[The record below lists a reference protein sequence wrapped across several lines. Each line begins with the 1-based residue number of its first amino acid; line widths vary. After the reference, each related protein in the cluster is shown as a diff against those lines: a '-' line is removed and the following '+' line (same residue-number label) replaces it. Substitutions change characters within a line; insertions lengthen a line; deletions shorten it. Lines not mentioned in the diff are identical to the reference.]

1 MAEID
6 VRRTFGN
13 GRLSRRQLFMAAGA
27 GFLLSGCSPEGAI
40 NVATPATRNGT
51 PQVFKVSDLLSTS
64 PFHIAHRGS
73 GDNWTEHT
81 ATAYLQ
87 AVQSGAKAIEVSV
100 SSTSDGVLVCHHDLN
115 TERMTGRN
123 LPISEV
129 TYAELEA
136 CKNNAKSWIGPR
148 APFEPIPRL
157 KDVLDAHA
165 ANNVIFIEDK
175 QGVNTAQ
182 LLDLMDSY
190 PDSKDHFVWK
200 QTAAGKHYAEAQER
214 GYKTWGYFV
223 DNVQVPFAEYA
234 DRFDYLGIYHGAT
247 DDEIK
252 ALVAIGKPVICWEIH
267 TRWMRERV
275 LALGVQGLMCSNFP
289 YVSSNKAISSQD
301 AFASGVRAAG
311 DLPYILAAEYQP
323 TVQPEFSSVSLN
335 HESSSSYTLG
345 SMCPIGKDSYS
356 LSFDMR
362 WPLDIPGSG
371 SAGMA
376 FGQNDDQ
383 PYRPTVPAT
392 VGGYH
397 LTVDRVGV
405 MRLFAR
411 AAGALDGELLREL
424 RTEAPKAGAWMRF
437 RIEIGPADIAV
448 SRTDGEVVSGAVSN
462 STYRGGYFGL
472 TKNYKGRQPVEFRQ
486 VAVT

>member
-1 MAEID
+1 M
-6 VRRTFGN
+6 VRNNFWAGSSRSA
-13 GRLSRRQLFMAAGA
+13 LSRRQLLVAAGA
-27 GFLLSGCSPEGAI
+27 GLLLSGCSTQGAAKVVTQSPH
-40 NVATPATRNGT
+40 NRSS
-51 PQVFKVSDLLSTS
+51 QVFTISDLLSTT

-81 ATAYLQ
+81 ATSYSR

-100 SSTSDGVLVCHHDLN
+100 SCTSDGVLVCHHDLS

-129 TYAELEA
+129 TYEELEA
-136 CKNNAKSWIGPR
+136 CRNDSRSWIGPR
-148 APFEPIPRL
+148 VPFEPIPRL

-165 ANNVIFIEDK
+165 ADNVIFIEDK
-175 QGVNTAQ
+175 QGVNTAK

-190 PDSKDHFVWK
+190 PNSKEHFVWK
-200 QTAAGKHYAEAQER
+200 QTAAGKHHAEASER

-223 DNVQVPFAEYA
+223 DSVQVPFAEYA
-234 DRFDYLGIYHGAT
+234 ERFDYLGIYHGAT

-252 ALVAIGKPVICWEIH
+252 ALVSVGKPVICWEIH

-289 YVSSNKAISSQD
+289 YVSSNDPAGTQD

-311 DLPYILAAEYQP
+311 DLPYILAPEYQP
-323 TVQPEFSSVSLN
+323 TLQPEFSSVSLN

-345 SMCPIGKDSYS
+345 SMCPIRKDSYS

-362 WPLDIPGSG
+362 WPLEVPGSG
-371 SAGMA
+371 SAGIA
-376 FGQNDDQ
+376 FGQDDDQ

-397 LTVDRVGV
+397 VTVDRFGII
-405 MRLFAR
+405 RLFAR

-424 RTEAPKAGAWMRF
+424 RTEPPKAGAWMRF
-437 RIEIGPADIAV
+437 GIDVEPGKITVNRIDGP
-448 SRTDGEVVSGAVSN
+448 GVSGTASH

-472 TKNYKGRQPVEFRQ
+472 TKNYKGKQPVEFRQ
-486 VAVT
+486 VALT

>member
-1 MAEID
+1 MAGAEF
-6 VRRTFGN
+6 RRTS
-13 GRLSRRQLFMAAGA
+13 GRGWLSRRQLFMAAGA
-27 GFLLSGCSPEGAI
+27 GFLLSGCSTNGAV
-40 NVATPATRNGT
+40 NVVTPTPRNRAAE
-51 PQVFKVSDLLSTS
+51 VFTVSGLLSTT

-81 ATAYLQ
+81 AASYLG

-100 SSTSDGVLVCHHDLN
+100 SSTSDGVLVCHHDLS

-136 CKNNAKSWIGPR
+136 CKNDARSWIGPR
-148 APFEPIPRL
+148 VPFEPIPRL

-165 ANNVIFIEDK
+165 PNNVIFIEDK
-175 QGVNTAQ
+175 QGVNTVQ

-200 QTAAGKHYAEAQER
+200 QTAAGKHHAEAKER
-214 GYKTWGYFV
+214 GYKTWGYFI
-223 DNVQVPFAEYA
+223 DNVQVPFSEYA

-289 YVSSNKAISSQD
+289 YVSSNKAISGQD

-311 DLPYILAAEYQP
+311 DLPYILAPEYQP
-323 TVQPEFSSVSLN
+323 TLQPEFASLSLN

-345 SMCPIGKDSYS
+345 SMCPIEKDSYS

-362 WPLDIPGSG
+362 WPLDIPESG

-397 LTVDRVGV
+397 LTIDRLGT
-405 MRLFAR
+405 MRLFGR
-411 AAGALDGELLREL
+411 AAGALDGELLQEL
-424 RTEAPKAGAWMRF
+424 RTEAPKSGAWMRF
-437 RIEIGPADIAV
+437 NIDVGPADITV
-448 SRTDGEVVSGAVSN
+448 RRTDGEVVSGVVAN
-462 STYRGGYFGL
+462 SAYRGGYFGL

-486 VAVT
+486 VGVT

>member
-1 MAEID
+1 MTGVEIL
-6 VRRTFGN
+6 RTSGN
-13 GRLSRRQLFMAAGA
+13 EWLSRRQLFIAAGV
-27 GFLLSGCSPEGAI
+27 GFLLSGCTAEQAVSE
-40 NVATPATRNGT
+40 VAPTPRNLPVQG
-51 PQVFKVSDLLSTS
+51 FKVSDLLSTT

-81 ATAYLQ
+81 AKSYLR
-87 AVQSGAKAIEVSV
+87 AVESGAKAIEVSV
-100 SSTSDGVLVCHHDLN
+100 SSTSDGVLVCHHDLS

-123 LPISEV
+123 LPISQV

-136 CKNNAKSWIGPR
+136 CKNDARSWIGPR
-148 APFEPIPRL
+148 VPFEPIPRL

-165 ANNVIFIEDK
+165 PNNVIFIEDK
-175 QGVNTAQ
+175 QGVNADQ

-200 QTAAGKHYAEAQER
+200 QTAAGKHHAKAKER
-214 GYKTWGYFV
+214 GYKTWGYFI

-247 DDEIK
+247 DEEIR

-275 LALGVQGLMCSNFP
+275 LALGVQGLMCSNYP
-289 YVSSNKAISSQD
+289 YVSSNIAISDQD

-311 DLPYILAAEYQP
+311 DLPYILAPEYQP
-323 TVQPEFSSVSLN
+323 TLQPEFASVSLN

-345 SMCPIGKDSYS
+345 SMCPVEKETYS

-362 WPLDIPGSG
+362 WPLEIPGTG
-371 SAGMA
+371 SAGIA
-376 FGQNDDQ
+376 FGQEDDQ
-383 PYRPTVPAT
+383 PYRPTVQAT

-397 LTVDRVGV
+397 LTIDRLGT

-424 RTEAPKAGAWMRF
+424 RTEAPKPGAWMRF
-437 RIEIGPADIAV
+437 KIDLGPVDISV
-448 SRTDGEVVSGAVSN
+448 RRTDGEVISGVVSD

-486 VAVT
+486 VTVA